1 MKGDKAMENKK
12 LQKVEGHDLVW
23 TDGEKLYGRRFPEEE
38 SSNTTDTTNQNT
50 DAKLRKVEGHDLVW
64 TDGKKLYGRRF
75 PDEENS
81 GTTAEGERLIRE
93 AKKNYQEQTK
103 RNDDNMINGDD
114 GTKLSQKKQASSEY
128 VPEEVIITRQHPKK
142 EEKPTSE
149 QIEADK
155 DAIEIKR
162 RNIEEVKKVT
172 NEATTG
178 ENIDNSAESGVNKK
192 TPINDLK
199 PEDIK
204 KWVAKITAG
213 NNESRAYLQKNL
225 ERQ

>member
-23 TDGEKLYGRRFPEEE
+23 TDGEKLYGRRFP
-38 SSNTTDTTNQNT
+38 
-50 DAKLRKVEGHDLVW
+50 
-64 TDGKKLYGRRF
+64 
-75 PDEENS
+75 DEENS
-81 GTTAEGERLIRE
+81 NTTAEGERLIRE

-114 GTKLSQKKQASSEY
+114 GTKLSQTKQASSEY
-128 VPEEVIITRQHPKK
+128 VPEEVIITRQHLKK

-162 RNIEEVKKVT
+162 RNIEEVKEVAS
-172 NEATTG
+172 EATTG
-178 ENIDNSAESGVNKK
+178 ENIDNSAKSGVNEK
-192 TPINDLK
+192 TPITEISDEK
-199 PEDIK
+199 IK
-204 KWVAKITAG
+204 QWEAK
-213 NNESRAYLQKNL
+213 NNEARAYLQKNL

>member
-64 TDGKKLYGRRF
+64 TDGEKLYGRRF

-81 GTTAEGERLIRE
+81 NTTAEGERLIRE
-93 AKKNYQEQTK
+93 AKKNYQEQIK

-114 GTKLSQKKQASSEY
+114 GTKLSQTKQASSEY
-128 VPEEVIITRQHPKK
+128 APEEVIITRQHPKK

-162 RNIEEVKKVT
+162 RNIEEVKEVT
-172 NEATTG
+172 NEVTT
-178 ENIDNSAESGVNKK
+178 NKNVYTFPSGVDKK
-192 TPINDLK
+192 KPFGDYTPEEKETVNRLYSAWK
-199 PEDIK
+199 ENTRK
-204 KWVAKITAG
+204 
-213 NNESRAYLQKNL
+213 
-225 ERQ
+225 

>member
-81 GTTAEGERLIRE
+81 NTTAEGERLIRE

-114 GTKLSQKKQASSEY
+114 GTKLSQTKQASSEY

-172 NEATTG
+172 NEVTT
-178 ENIDNSAESGVNKK
+178 NKNVYTFPSGVIDKKKPFGSYTPKETETVNKLYSAWK
-192 TPINDLK
+192 ENTRK
-199 PEDIK
+199 
-204 KWVAKITAG
+204 
-213 NNESRAYLQKNL
+213 
-225 ERQ
+225 

>member
-81 GTTAEGERLIRE
+81 NTTAEGERLIRE

-114 GTKLSQKKQASSEY
+114 GTKLSQTKQASSE
-128 VPEEVIITRQHPKK
+128 
-142 EEKPTSE
+142 
-149 QIEADK
+149 DK

-172 NEATTG
+172 NEVTT
-178 ENIDNSAESGVNKK
+178 NKNVYIFPSGVIDKK
-192 TPINDLK
+192 KPFGDYTLEETETVDKLYSAWKENTREYLK
-199 PEDIK
+199 
-204 KWVAKITAG
+204 
-213 NNESRAYLQKNL
+213 RQKGQQ
-225 ERQ
+225 RD

>member
-114 GTKLSQKKQASSEY
+114 GTKLSQTKQASSE
-128 VPEEVIITRQHPKK
+128 
-142 EEKPTSE
+142 
-149 QIEADK
+149 DK
-155 DAIEIKR
+155 DAIEVKS

-172 NEATTG
+172 NEATTDEDIIVKAPAG
-178 ENIDNSAESGVNKK
+178 VLAVDKKKPLGKMTPAELNAVKMSIEAQNKK
-192 TPINDLK
+192 NRMK
-199 PEDIK
+199 
-204 KWVAKITAG
+204 
-213 NNESRAYLQKNL
+213 
-225 ERQ
+225 

>member
-81 GTTAEGERLIRE
+81 NTTAEGERLIRE

-114 GTKLSQKKQASSEY
+114 GTKLSQTKQVA
-128 VPEEVIITRQHPKK
+128 H
-142 EEKPTSE
+142 
-149 QIEADK
+149 
-155 DAIEIKR
+155 
-162 RNIEEVKKVT
+162 
-172 NEATTG
+172 EATTDEDIIVKAPAG
-178 ENIDNSAESGVNKK
+178 VLAVDKKKPLGKMTPAELNAVKMSIEAQNKK
-192 TPINDLK
+192 NRMK
-199 PEDIK
+199 
-204 KWVAKITAG
+204 
-213 NNESRAYLQKNL
+213 
-225 ERQ
+225 